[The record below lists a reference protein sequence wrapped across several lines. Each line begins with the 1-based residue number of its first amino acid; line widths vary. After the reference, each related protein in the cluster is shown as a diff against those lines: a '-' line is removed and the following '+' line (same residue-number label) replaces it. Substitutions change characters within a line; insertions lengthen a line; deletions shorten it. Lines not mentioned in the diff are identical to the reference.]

1 MARTSGSVRGVRAFA
16 AIAAALALVLAPAL
30 AHAAVVRKED
40 RRAGVVFRLS
50 GTHLTMKLRDQGNP
64 RTVKKLVGRRVVAAC
79 GTSVERG
86 GTIVEST
93 FTWPKGRSSVA
104 VDFDR
109 DISRRVAY
117 CLIERRAADIAVVK
131 FPR

>member
-1 MARTSGSVRGVRAFA
+1 MRGLA
-16 AIAAALALVLAPAL
+16 AVAAGVALALVPAL

-40 RRAGVVFRLS
+40 RRAGMVFRLS
-50 GTHLTMKLRDQGNP
+50 GTHLTMKLREQGNP
-64 RTVKKLVGRRVVAAC
+64 RTVKKVVGRRLVAAC
-79 GTSVERG
+79 GTNSRSG
-86 GTIVEST
+86 GTIVDAT
-93 FTWPKGRSSVA
+93 FTWPSDRSSVA

-117 CLIERRAADIAVVK
+117 CLLERNGVDIAVVK

>member
-1 MARTSGSVRGVRAFA
+1 MVAG
-16 AIAAALALVLAPAL
+16 ALALVPAI
-30 AHAAVVRKED
+30 AQAAVKRKED

-50 GTHLTMKLRDQGNP
+50 GKHLTLKLRDQGNP
-64 RTVKKLVGRRVVAAC
+64 RTVKKVVGKKLDAAC
-79 GTSVERG
+79 GTNSRSG
-86 GTIVEST
+86 GTIVHVE
-93 FTWPKGRSSVA
+93 FTWPEGRSSVA

-117 CLIERRAADIAVVK
+117 CVLERNATDIAVVM

>member
-1 MARTSGSVRGVRAFA
+1 MRFSAPVAVVV
-16 AIAAALALVLAPAL
+16 ALAVAVVPV
-30 AHAAVVRKED
+30 AHAAVKRKED

-64 RTVKKLVGRRVVAAC
+64 RTVKKVVGQRLAAAC
-79 GTSVERG
+79 GTNASRG
-86 GTIVEST
+86 GTIVDAT

-117 CLIERRAADIAVVK
+117 CVLERNATDIAVVR

>member
-1 MARTSGSVRGVRAFA
+1 MVLALAL
-16 AIAAALALVLAPAL
+16 ALALVPAL
-30 AHAAVVRKED
+30 AHAAVKRKED

-50 GTHLTMKLRDQGNP
+50 GTHLTMKLREQGNP
-64 RTVKKLVGRRVVAAC
+64 RTVKKVVGRRLVAAC
-79 GTSVERG
+79 GTNSQRG
-86 GTIVEST
+86 GTVVDAT
-93 FTWPKGRSSVA
+93 FTWPRGRSSVA

-117 CLIERRAADIAVVK
+117 CVLERNATDIAVVM